1 MPETGVRIRKTRGK
15 TWANIEQG
23 DVLTADFMKKVGKV
37 LVESIVFEAR
47 KDFAK
52 QGGRPTSRGFPEGI
66 PDSEKF
72 FESFRFEVK
81 GTTVEVYSDWP
92 WIEQITEGRRPYP
105 MDWLT
110 RQEGVSRVPMKG
122 PAGTVLIKSTPATKA
137 EAWIHPGFRKHNFIR
152 RGYERARRKMEAMLQ
167 QQVVAVLKKL
177 PIT

>member
-1 MPETGVRIRKTRGK
+1 MAETGIRIRKSYGK
-15 TWANIEQG
+15 TWATLEQK
-23 DVLTADFMKKVGKV
+23 DIVTPAFLKRVGKV
-37 LVESIVFEAR
+37 LVDSIVAEAR

-52 QGGRPTSRGFPEGI
+52 QGGRPTPRGFPEGI
-66 PDSEKF
+66 PDSERF
-72 FESFRFEVK
+72 FASFRFEVS
-81 GTTVEVYSDWP
+81 GSTVEVYSDWP

-137 EAWIHPGFRKHNFIR
+137 EAWIHPGFRKHNFVR
-152 RGYERARRKMEAMLQ
+152 RGYERARRKMEAMLEDETI
-167 QQVVAVLKKL
+167 AVLNKL